1 MVRPYDPTLTETA
14 VRVDPRDSRE
24 YAGNQEASPLYDI
37 CHHPEKYTNVRYFDR
52 EMVVLDDAN
61 AKSPDHVIL
70 MPRDT
75 SIKEM
80 ACLKTKHLPLLYR
93 FRDQAHREIERMMR
107 VDPGRI
113 PMFRVGFH
121 TIPSLFPLHC
131 HVHDCSLSTDKMFHA
146 RHWKVNFSN
155 MFVALDRVIEEI
167 ERTGRI
173 EVDADAHRHDWRTRP
188 IRCPVCPGRQPQW
201 EADITELAAHWR
213 RHVDEWKSGRAPL
226 PPNVTPARLW
236 EPSYPVILTTRRRSG
251 FLGLLGDELDHLKAE
266 FPGLEIHSYYTDE
279 WPRIPKY
286 VLDKT
291 TIYLSAAELPPP
303 EYSLPRLEWV
313 HLGSSGLDLLA
324 AHPYNTHHHRGLCV
338 TSSTGSG
345 SEAVAEWVL
354 MNTMFLTRRMGA
366 ALRNQAGHEWAP
378 RALTGF
384 RTISQ
389 LSIGIVG
396 FGSIGRHVA
405 ERFLAL
411 GARKVTAVNTTG
423 PPLSSSS
430 SSPCG
435 YSRLGEVTVLP
446 LLRRGGD
453 GKAEARGGG
462 GGDDDDDDDDGKH
475 GLREFLRDQ
484 DVLVLAAPLTPET
497 RELIGGAELA
507 ALPRGAVVLNVARGP
522 LLDERALVE
531 RLRSGHL
538 AGAAIDVADQEPLDA
553 ASPLWDVP
561 NLVITPHVS
570 AFHSK
575 YNQNMLAIF
584 EHNLRAHLWHRPVT
598 EMRNVVQLP
607 VPSEPSPLGSKSNA
621 APKRPAK
628 TAYAVKESSSKN

>member
-1 MVRPYDPTLTETA
+1 MVRSYDPTLTETA

-37 CHHPEKYTNVRYFDR
+37 CHRPEKYANVRYFDR

-75 SIKEM
+75 SIKEI

-93 FRDQAHREIERMMR
+93 FRDQAHGEIERMMR

-155 MFVALDRVIEEI
+155 MFVALDRVIDEI

-173 EVDADAHRHDWRTRP
+173 EVDTDAYRHDWRTRP

-213 RHVDEWKSGRAPL
+213 RHVDEWKSNRAPL

-251 FLGLLGDELDHLKAE
+251 FLGLLGDELDHLKVE

-324 AHPYNTHHHRGLCV
+324 AHPYNTHHRRGLRV

-354 MNTMFLTRRMGA
+354 MNTMFLTRRMAA
-366 ALRNQAGHEWAP
+366 ALQNQAGREWAP
-378 RALTGF
+378 RAL
-384 RTISQ
+384 SCP
-389 LSIGIVG
+389 
-396 FGSIGRHVA
+396 
-405 ERFLAL
+405 
-411 GARKVTAVNTTG
+411 KVTAVNTTG

-430 SSPCG
+430 SSSSSSPGG

-446 LLRRGGD
+446 LLRRRGD

-462 GGDDDDDDDDGKH
+462 GDDGKD

-497 RELIGGAELA
+497 RGLIGGAELA

-522 LLDERALVE
+522 LLDERALAE

-575 YNQNMLAIF
+575 YNQDMLAIF

-621 APKRPAK
+621 A
-628 TAYAVKESSSKN
+628 